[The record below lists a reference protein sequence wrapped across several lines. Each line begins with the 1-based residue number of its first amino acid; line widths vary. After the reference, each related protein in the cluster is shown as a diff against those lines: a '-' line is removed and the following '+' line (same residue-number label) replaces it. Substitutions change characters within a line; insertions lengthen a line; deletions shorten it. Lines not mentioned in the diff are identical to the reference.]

1 MVYAAKQGVLIPHWN
16 TASSGI
22 SLKGGKLHD
31 GNSSNSQPK
40 AANNLQNLCYLQRVG
55 NKIIDGEVNSP
66 AMGKRRKE
74 WLIVRT

>member
-16 TASSGI
+16 TASSRI
-22 SLKGGKLHD
+22 SLKDGKLHD
-31 GNSSNSQPK
+31 GNSSNSQPM